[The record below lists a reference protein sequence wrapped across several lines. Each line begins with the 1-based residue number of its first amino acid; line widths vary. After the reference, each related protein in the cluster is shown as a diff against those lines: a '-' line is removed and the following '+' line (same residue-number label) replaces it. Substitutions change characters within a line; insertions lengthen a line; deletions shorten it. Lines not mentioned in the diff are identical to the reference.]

1 MKLVIQR
8 VSQAS
13 VSVNEKVVGAIGR
26 GLLVFLCVE
35 KGDTSE
41 LTEHYASKISELR
54 IFGDEEGKMNRS
66 IIDVAGDVLLI
77 SQFTLAA
84 DAEKGRRPSFDAAA
98 PADQATKLY
107 EEFATHL
114 RNKNLQVATGIF
126 GAYMAV
132 SLINDG
138 PVTILLGKKS

>member
-1 MKLVIQR
+1 
-8 VSQAS
+8 
-13 VSVNEKVVGAIGR
+13 
-26 GLLVFLCVE
+26 
-35 KGDTSE
+35 E
-41 LTEHYASKISELR
+41 LTEHYATKISELR

-114 RNKNLQVATGIF
+114 RNRNLQWATGIF
-126 GAYMAV
+126 GAYMIV